1 MTLSVDI
8 QHVFQGFA
16 LDVAFEA
23 PEGITALFGA
33 SGAGKTTIVQSVAG
47 LLTPD
52 RGRIAIDGRPL
63 FDRSEGINLP
73 PQTRCLGYVFQEAR
87 LFPHMTVARNL
98 SYGPRARGQQV
109 DAGFQEQ
116 ITSLL
121 GIEGLLDRRPDALSG
136 GEKQRVALAR
146 ALLSKP
152 EILLLDEPLAA
163 LDAARKEE
171 ILPYLEKLRDQAGV
185 PMLYVSHSVT
195 EVARLANHVVLLKD
209 GKVAQ
214 AGPVEEVFSSTDAA
228 AALGLREAG
237 AVLKAQVA
245 AHHADGLTEL
255 RSAGG
260 TLHLPHLQS
269 EIGSL
274 VRLRIK
280 ASDVMLS
287 LTRPEGISALNVL
300 KGVITDLRTGSG
312 PGVLVRLACGEAHVI
327 ARITQRSAQALDL
340 RQGLTVFAIVKSV
353 SVAQSDIGTGAQ

>member
-8 QHVFQGFA
+8 HHAFQGFA

-23 PEGITALFGA
+23 PEGITVLFGA

-52 RGRIAIDGRPL
+52 SGRIAIDGQPL
-63 FDRSEGINLP
+63 FDGAEGVNLP
-73 PQTRCLGYVFQEAR
+73 PQTRRLGYVFQEAR

-109 DAGFQEQ
+109 DAGYQEQ
-116 ITSLL
+116 ITGLL
-121 GIEGLLDRRPDALSG
+121 GIEDLLDRRPDALSG

-171 ILPYLEKLRDQAGV
+171 IMPYLEKLRDQAGI

-260 TLHLPHLQS
+260 ALHLPRLQS
-269 EIGSL
+269 EIGTS

-300 KGVITDLRTGSG
+300 EGVITDLRTGNG

-327 ARITQRSAQALDL
+327 ARITQRSAKALEL
-340 RQGLTVFAIVKSV
+340 KPGLTVYAIVKSV